1 MNPLIFLEKNK
12 KLNEFE
18 CNEFKKT
25 LINGLDYLNSKYSSS
40 ILDDTYDIIHFISLS
55 DYAYYEKSIKKGVKK
70 VISLFYSENDINGR
84 ILKEIKNKDTKE
96 IEYKIDKSDLEIL
109 SSADLLIVP
118 SLSAKNY
125 LLSYGITNKIEVL
138 PISVKSVRFN
148 LNNTVLK
155 KAAFNYFQIDE
166 KIPVAVLTL
175 YYKDYEGYKNAL
187 ELAKSFPKIK
197 FIVISQYGINKF
209 NNIKLK
215 KILKEKPSN
224 LIVSETISDD
234 LYCSLM
240 FNATYFINIS
250 SSFSNIIELSEA
262 MISKTQIFAL
272 SSSQFNDIIIDKETG
287 YIYNS
292 FDLLKEGLRE
302 YNLGLLDNTIN
313 NAYDY
318 IKTKNIEETGK
329 NLIKIYKD
337 LLEE

>member
-138 PISVKSVRFN
+138 PLSVKSVRFN

-166 KIPVAVLTL
+166 KIPIAVLTL
-175 YYKDYEGYKNAL
+175 YYKDYEGYKKAI

-302 YNLGLLDNTIN
+302 YNLGLLDNTITK
-313 NAYDY
+313 AYDY